1 MAPPKAPPSWAA
13 LVEQQLAEAEQYL
26 SPQPSPAVPS
36 ARACDTGMLR
46 HSVPPYWAPTVEQQL
61 NA

>member
-1 MAPPKAPPSWAA
+1 MAPPKAPHSWAA